1 MKRLGCPNNN
11 FKEFPVK
18 RIFAYLTCCMTMSLL
33 LFSATACTTV
43 PIEDTPQKLVPV
55 NSIGILPA
63 QVAEITILPSDTR
76 TKEQL
81 KAGADIITSLLS
93 DYFKS
98 SQKAEMVSASELE
111 GLSSSVEAARL
122 LNIAREAG
130 RQLHYDAVLIT
141 AVKRYR
147 PREGTKY
154 SVIRPASVY
163 FSLQLLAV
171 ASGQIIWSADFDQTQ
186 KTLFENILPSTRSTG
201 AGFSWLTAEELATAG
216 LTKKLD
222 SCPYL

>member
-1 MKRLGCPNNN
+1 
-11 FKEFPVK
+11 
-18 RIFAYLTCCMTMSLL
+18 MSLL
-33 LFSATACTTV
+33 LFSATGCTTV
-43 PIEDTPQKLVPV
+43 PVEDTPQKLVPV
-55 NSIGILPA
+55 SSIGILPA

-81 KAGADIITSLLS
+81 EAGADIITSLLN
-93 DYFKS
+93 DYFIS
-98 SQKAEMVSASELE
+98 SQKTQMVSASQLA
-111 GLSSSVEAARL
+111 GLSSSVEAAKL
-122 LNIAREAG
+122 LHIAREAG
-130 RQLHYDAVLIT
+130 QQLHYDAVLIT
-141 AVKRYR
+141 SVKRYR

-163 FSLQLLAV
+163 FSFQLLAV
-171 ASGQIIWSADFDQTQ
+171 ANGQIIWSADFDQTQ

-201 AGFSWLTAEELATAG
+201 SGFRWLTAAELSAAG

>member
-1 MKRLGCPNNN
+1 MKS
-11 FKEFPVK
+11 KEFPVK
-18 RIFAYLTCCMTMSLL
+18 RIFAYLTCCMTMSLF
-33 LFSATACTTV
+33 LFSAAGCTTV
-43 PIEDTPQKLVPV
+43 PVEETPRKLVPV

-76 TKEQL
+76 TKEKL
-81 KAGADIITSLLS
+81 EAGADIITSLLK

-98 SQKAEMVSASELE
+98 SQKTQMVSTSELE
-111 GLSSSVEAARL
+111 GLSSSVEAAKL
-122 LNIAREAG
+122 LTIAREAG
-130 RQLHYDAVLIT
+130 QQLHYDAVLIT
-141 AVKRYR
+141 SVKRYQT
-147 PREGTKY
+147 REGGNY

-163 FSLQLLAV
+163 FSLQLLEIT
-171 ASGQIIWSADFDQTQ
+171 SGQIIWSADFDQTQ

-201 AGFSWLTAEELATAG
+201 SGFRWLTAAELASAG

>member
-1 MKRLGCPNNN
+1 
-11 FKEFPVK
+11 
-18 RIFAYLTCCMTMSLL
+18 MSLL
-33 LFSATACTTV
+33 LFSAIGCTTV
-43 PIEDTPQKLVPV
+43 PVEDTPQKLIPV
-55 NSIGILPA
+55 SSIGILPA

-81 KAGADIITSLLS
+81 EAGADIITSLLN
-93 DYFKS
+93 DYFKN
-98 SQKAEMVSASELE
+98 SQKAQMVSASQLA
-111 GLSSSVEAARL
+111 GLSSSVEAAKL
-122 LNIAREAG
+122 LHIAREAG
-130 RQLHYDAVLIT
+130 QQLHYDAVLIT
-141 AVKRYR
+141 SVKRYR

-171 ASGQIIWSADFDQTQ
+171 ANGQIIWSADFDQTQ

-201 AGFSWLTAEELATAG
+201 SGFRWLTAAELAAAG

>member
-1 MKRLGCPNNN
+1 M
-11 FKEFPVK
+11 
-18 RIFAYLTCCMTMSLL
+18 L
-33 LFSATACTTV
+33 LFSAVNCTTV
-43 PIEDTPQKLVPV
+43 SVDESYQTLVPV

-63 QVAEITILPSDTR
+63 QVAEITILPSDTK

-81 KAGADIITSLLS
+81 EAGADIITSLLN
-93 DYFKS
+93 DYFKN
-98 SQKAEMVSASELE
+98 SQKAEMVSVSQLE
-111 GLSSSVEAARL
+111 GLSPSVEAAKL
-122 LNIAREAG
+122 LHIARDAG
-130 RQLHYDAVLIT
+130 QQLHYDAVLIT
-141 AVKRYR
+141 SVKRFR
-147 PREGTKY
+147 TRDGTKY

-201 AGFSWLTAEELATAG
+201 SGFSWLTAAELASAG
-216 LTKKLD
+216 LTKKLN